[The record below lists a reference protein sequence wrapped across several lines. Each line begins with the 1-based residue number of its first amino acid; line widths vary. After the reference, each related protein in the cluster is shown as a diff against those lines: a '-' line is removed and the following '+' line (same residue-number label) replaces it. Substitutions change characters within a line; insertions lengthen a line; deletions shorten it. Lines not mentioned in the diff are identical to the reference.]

1 MLVTLCKKSVG
12 WQDSNPQYQFLTNG
26 YCLLLCDHQ
35 PTSTCFTLQNKQQ
48 VVPNRGTAL
57 FFYGLYKSSSLFLRL
72 ITPFSFAI
80 CEMFCLS
87 SENQVTSCT
96 EPAA

>member
-1 MLVTLCKKSVG
+1 MLVTLCKKVWAGRIRTRNISSLLTATARSYATISPHQLVLRCKINNRLSQIVG
-12 WQDSNPQYQFLTNG
+12 
-26 YCLLLCDHQ
+26 
-35 PTSTCFTLQNKQQ
+35 QQ
-48 VVPNRGTAL
+48 K
-57 FFYGLYKSSSLFLRL
+57 FFCGFYKSSSLFLRL

>member
-1 MLVTLCKKSVG
+1 MLVTLCKKVWAGRIRTRNISSLLTATARSYATISPHQFVLRCKINNRLSQIVG
-12 WQDSNPQYQFLTNG
+12 QH
-26 YCLLLCDHQ
+26 C
-35 PTSTCFTLQNKQQ
+35 
-48 VVPNRGTAL
+48 
-57 FFYGLYKSSSLFLRL
+57 FFYGFYKSSSLFLRL
-72 ITPFSFAI
+72 ITHFSFAI